1 MATSWP
7 KLVLSGSQGLGAGG
21 VRIRGASDVSIKLT
35 LTLSG
40 RTLERYEFGEY
51 ERLRIGRSEDCEVTI
66 DNLGVSRYHAE
77 IVKKDGFHL
86 LRDLRSNNG
95 TFVNGKRV
103 DSHNLNEGDEISI
116 GKFTLA
122 FSSSDPAPSTAEAV
136 AEKPAGGEDFGGMT
150 MQMDQAA
157 LAALQREKAS
167 KVRGYLVVDEG
178 SSKRNVFLEKSV
190 FLFGKAEDSDMKL
203 NGFFCPR
210 KVAIIFRD
218 ESGFRLINVSP
229 KGDGVLVNGKPID
242 DVRLGDNDEIQV
254 RGIKM
259 HFMRGVPVA

>member
-1 MATSWP
+1 MP
-7 KLVLSGSQGLGAGG
+7 
-21 VRIRGASDVSIKLT
+21 IKLT

-77 IVKKDGFHL
+77 IVKKDGFHV

-103 DSHNLNEGDEISI
+103 DAHNLNEGDEISI

-122 FSSSDPAPSTAEAV
+122 FSSSDPAPNPAAAAEAP

-167 KVRGYLVVDEG
+167 RVRGYLVVQESAG
-178 SSKRNVFLEKSV
+178 KRNLFLEKSV
-190 FLFGKAEDSDMKL
+190 FLLGKQEDADLKL

-229 KGDGVLVNGKPID
+229 KGDGVLVNGKVVD
-242 DVRLGDNDEIQV
+242 DVRLGDNDEIVV

>member
-1 MATSWP
+1 MP
-7 KLVLSGSQGLGAGG
+7 
-21 VRIRGASDVSIKLT
+21 IKLT

-77 IVKKDGFHL
+77 IVRKDGFHVL
-86 LRDLRSNNG
+86 KDLRSNNG

-103 DSHNLNEGDEISI
+103 DAHNLNEGDEISI

-122 FSSSDPAPSTAEAV
+122 FSSSDPAPNPAAAEAP

-167 KVRGYLVVDEG
+167 RVRGYLVVQEAAG
-178 SSKRNVFLEKSV
+178 KRNLFLEKSV
-190 FLFGKAEDSDMKL
+190 FLLGKQDDADLKL

-229 KGDGVLVNGKPID
+229 KGDGVLVNGKVVD
-242 DVRLGDNDEIQV
+242 DVRLGDNDEIVV

>member
-1 MATSWP
+1 MA
-7 KLVLSGSQGLGAGG
+7 
-21 VRIRGASDVSIKLT
+21 IKLT

-40 RTLERYEFGEY
+40 RTLERYDFDQY
-51 ERLRIGRSEDCEVTI
+51 ERIRVGRSEDCEVTI

-77 IVKKDGFHL
+77 IVKKDGFHV

-103 DSHNLNEGDEISI
+103 DAHNLNDGDEISI

-122 FSSSDPAPSTAEAV
+122 FSSTDAAPAKDEAPV
-136 AEKPAGGEDFGGMT
+136 EKPAGSEDFGGMT

-167 KVRGYLVVDEG
+167 KVRGYLVVEEKG
-178 SSKRNVFLEKSV
+178 GKRNLFLEKSV
-190 FLFGKAEDSDMKL
+190 FLFGKAEDADVKL

-218 ESGFRLINVSP
+218 ESGFRLINVTP
-229 KGDGVLVNGKPID
+229 KGDSVLVNGKLVD
-242 DVRLGDNDEIQV
+242 DVRLGDNDEIVV